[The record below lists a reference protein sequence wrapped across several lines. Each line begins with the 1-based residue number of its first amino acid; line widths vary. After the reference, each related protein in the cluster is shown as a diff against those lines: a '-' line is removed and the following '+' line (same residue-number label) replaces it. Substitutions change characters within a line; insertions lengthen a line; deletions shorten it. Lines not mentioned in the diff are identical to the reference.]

1 MSTGLLKRF
10 DPRRLAA
17 HDGGTGGTLAGEV
30 DTTLMPRL
38 REALAGDEPA
48 TASFELRV
56 FRDPARR
63 LVIEGR
69 VRADLACE
77 CQRCLEPVT
86 MPVEAQITLAVVE
99 DEEAA
104 SSLPVELD
112 PLLLEHEAEVDLP
125 ALLEDELILALPQIP
140 MHESIDA
147 CGEHASVLKDEEEFD
162 DSAKKENPF
171 AVLKKLKNGNTD
183 RGK

>member
-17 HDGGTGGTLAGEV
+17 HDGGTGGTLTGEV

-56 FRDPARR
+56 FRDKARR
-63 LVIEGR
+63 LVIEGN
-69 VRADLACE
+69 VHAELACE

-86 MPVEAQITLAVVE
+86 VPVDAQFALAVVD

-104 SSLPVELD
+104 RNLPVELD
-112 PLLLEHEAEVDLP
+112 PLLLEQEAEVDLP
-125 ALLEDELILALPQIP
+125 ALVEDELILALPQIP
-140 MHESIDA
+140 MHEDVA
-147 CGEHASVLKDEEEFD
+147 DCGERARIVKVDEEFD
-162 DSAKKENPF
+162 DSTKKENPF